1 MENNT
6 SSKTL
11 LDQLIEKAG
20 SQTAVAEFLGI
31 SCQAVQQWK
40 KIPLR
45 RAKSLSAKFEL
56 PIDAFFDQD
65 GAA

>member
-1 MENNT
+1 MENKT
-6 SSKTL
+6 QPKTL
-11 LDQLIEKAG
+11 LEQLIEKAG

-40 KIPLR
+40 KIPLGH
-45 RAKSLSAKFEL
+45 AKPLSEKFEL
-56 PIDAFFDQD
+56 PIDAFFDQE